1 MTTAPTADSA
11 AKRPRQPRML
21 IEVRREQV
29 LDAALRLLN
38 RGGYAA
44 VTMEAVSREVEL
56 AKPRVYAAYPGV
68 EPLLVALLE
77 RERERAM
84 ATLTD
89 AMPAFDDGAEFDDI
103 LVAAAANL
111 LGAVAANPES
121 WRPLLMPA
129 GDAPPQV
136 RDDFETGRQF
146 ALAQL
151 RALLEWGRDRRHG
164 LPELDLDLAAISL
177 LAIGEQGAR
186 MVLCQPEQFTPQRFA
201 HFTRSLLGMIAHL
214 DFRPNRMEYDNDH

>member
-1 MTTAPTADSA
+1 MTTAASAANPA

-68 EPLLVALLE
+68 EPLLLALLE
-77 RERERAM
+77 RERERAL
-84 ATLTD
+84 ATLRD
-89 AMPAFDDGAEFDDI
+89 AMPTFHDDAEFDDI
-103 LVAAAANL
+103 LVAAATNL
-111 LGAVAANPES
+111 LEAVAANPES

-136 RDDFETGRQF
+136 RDHFEAGREF

-151 RALLEWGRDRRHG
+151 HALLEWGRDRRSE
-164 LPELDLDLAAISL
+164 LVDLDLDLTAISL

-186 MVLCQPEQFTPQRFA
+186 MVLCQPEQFTPQRFGR
-201 HFTRSLLGMIAHL
+201 FVRSLLSLI
-214 DFRPNRMEYDNDH
+214 